1 MRLDQTRQI
10 RCRPVCY
17 FFFPEPTFGCQ
28 PPIFW
33 LGAAAIVLTFG
44 FLGFLASRLPRC
56 SPLAMSASL
65 GLSTHSDTNV
75 RSTVRR
81 DQPRAR
87 LKTRVTCVPRRSS
100 RVQAPRSALA
110 SRQTCCVPALTC
122 RGRKAR
128 PTPSHAHLSP
138 RSCVGELSSASPVV
152 RSWRLQ
158 LWSCHTVAT
167 RTSVLPVKNYNGGD
181 QQPEKQRHEHR
192 RNEPLAHVELM
203 GTGHVTALSA

>member
-1 MRLDQTRQI
+1 MTLEPMTVRSRRRPTSLFLLARREIRL
-10 RCRPVCY
+10 
-17 FFFPEPTFGCQ
+17 
-28 PPIFW
+28 PPAGLLAW
-33 LGAAAIVLTFG
+33 RRGDGLDLRL
-44 FLGFLASRLPRC
+44 LGFLNLPI
-56 SPLAMSASL
+56 ASL
-65 GLSTHSDTNV
+65 LALGHVGLPGFVDTLDTNV

-87 LKTRVTCVPRRSS
+87 LKTRVSCVPGRSS
-100 RVQAPRSALA
+100 RVQAPRSAPV

-158 LWSCHTVAT
+158 LRSCHTVAT
-167 RTSVLPVKNYNGGD
+167 RT
-181 QQPEKQRHEHR
+181 
-192 RNEPLAHVELM
+192 
-203 GTGHVTALSA
+203 